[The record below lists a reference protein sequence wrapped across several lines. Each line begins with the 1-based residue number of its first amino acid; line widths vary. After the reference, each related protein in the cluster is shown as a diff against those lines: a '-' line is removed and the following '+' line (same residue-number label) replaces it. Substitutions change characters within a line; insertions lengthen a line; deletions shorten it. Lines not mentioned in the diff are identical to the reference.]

1 MPTSRSLGY
10 AALAKSRYLNELSA
24 EAMDALITLNEASP
38 SHHSTLDVWQ
48 LGGALSRVPPQNTA
62 FGDRSAPYLIG
73 IEANW
78 ERPEDDAACI
88 EWGREVFRVLEPF
101 SSDREYFNFPG
112 LYEDGDQ
119 SVRDTFGANLGRLQ
133 SVKRKYD
140 PDNLFRLNHNITA
153 RLRTCDF
160 LVSYDPFPGRSVGP
174 IGGTGP
180 HSEGG
185 SVSPTSGQPLVRLE
199 AVSKSYGSGSSKLDV
214 LDQIALDLPQGET
227 TSLVGRSGSGKS
239 TLLSL
244 IAGLMRPDTGHI
256 YIGGHQM
263 DQLDDNGR
271 ASLRAERIG
280 FVLQSDNLIPFLTAV
295 ENVELALGFA
305 SGRRPT
311 ARARELLVDL
321 GLGHRMD
328 HLPRQLSG
336 GESQRVA
343 VAVALAN
350 EPDLLLA
357 DEVVGQLD
365 STTAADVMEM
375 IFTASRERNLTV
387 LYVTHDEQLA
397 RQADRSLRLTD
408 HKVVRA

>member
-1 MPTSRSLGY
+1 V
-10 AALAKSRYLNELSA
+10 N
-24 EAMDALITLNEASP
+24 
-38 SHHSTLDVWQ
+38 
-48 LGGALSRVPPQNTA
+48 
-62 FGDRSAPYLIG
+62 
-73 IEANW
+73 
-78 ERPEDDAACI
+78 
-88 EWGREVFRVLEPF
+88 
-101 SSDREYFNFPG
+101 
-112 LYEDGDQ
+112 
-119 SVRDTFGANLGRLQ
+119 
-133 SVKRKYD
+133 
-140 PDNLFRLNHNITA
+140 
-153 RLRTCDF
+153 
-160 LVSYDPFPGRSVGP
+160 
-174 IGGTGP
+174 
-180 HSEGG
+180 
-185 SVSPTSGQPLVRLE
+185 PTSGQPFVRLD

-214 LDQIALDLPQGET
+214 LDHVELELPQGET

-244 IAGLMRPDTGHI
+244 MAGLMRPDAGHVS
-256 YIGGHQM
+256 IGGQQM
-263 DQLDDNGR
+263 DQLDDDAR

-295 ENVELALGFA
+295 ENVELAIGFA
-305 SGRRPT
+305 SARRST
-311 ARARELLVDL
+311 ERARELLSDL

-375 IFTASRERNLTV
+375 IFEASRDRNLTV

-397 RQADRSLRLTD
+397 RQAHRSLRLTD
-408 HKVVRA
+408 RRVVAA